1 VVCHTYIN
9 KKSDRQ
15 SPTVVPLKKHYVLH
29 VHINKIKMVWPL
41 VGAEIDS
48 STNDEVSD
56 LVTGG
61 ATLIRSRQN
70 HRGLK
75 CGEDSILGATFLF
88 CFLSIKRQ

>member
-1 VVCHTYIN
+1 
-9 KKSDRQ
+9 
-15 SPTVVPLKKHYVLH
+15 
-29 VHINKIKMVWPL
+29 MVWPL
-41 VGAEIDS
+41 VGAEIYS

-75 CGEDSILGATFLF
+75 CGEDSILGATFFVLF
-88 CFLSIKRQ
+88 SFDQKAVEIWTVIVQGPGAPASKYRHAPSPPTKS